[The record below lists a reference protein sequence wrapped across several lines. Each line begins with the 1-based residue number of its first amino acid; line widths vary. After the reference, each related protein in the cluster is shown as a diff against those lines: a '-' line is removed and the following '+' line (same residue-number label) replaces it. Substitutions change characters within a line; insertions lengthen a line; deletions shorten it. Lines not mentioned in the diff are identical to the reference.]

1 MNVNE
6 VIKYPILS
14 EKTYVQMANGVYTFA
29 VDVRTNKAEIK
40 KVVEFIFDV
49 KVAKVNVINV
59 SRKAKRIG
67 KYNGFV
73 SGYKKAIVKLSEG
86 AINIFPDDNIQ
97 EAVKEAKPAAK
108 KAPVKKEMS
117 EAEKKAAAKIKAK
130 ADEKA
135 KAAKPVAKK
144 PAAKPAPKKAP
155 AKPAAKPAP
164 KKAPAKPAAKKAPAK
179 KAPAKKTT
187 TKK

>member
-14 EKTYVQMANGVYTFA
+14 EKTYLQMANGVYTFA
-29 VDVRTNKAEIK
+29 VDKRTNKAEIK

-49 KVAKVNVINV
+49 KVSRVNVMNV
-59 SRKAKRIG
+59 SKKAKRIG
-67 KYNGFV
+67 KYDGFV

-86 AINIFPDDNIQ
+86 TINIFPDDAM
-97 EAVKEAKPAAK
+97 EAPVETKAVAK

-135 KAAKPVAKK
+135 KAS
-144 PAAKPAPKKAP
+144 
-155 AKPAAKPAP
+155 AKPAAKKAPVKAAAKPAAKKP
-164 KKAPAKPAAKKAPAK
+164 VAKPAVKKAPAKPAAKKPVAK
-179 KAPAKKTT
+179 KPAAKTT